1 MVSRCAITP
10 ITHTHQYVLP
20 GHAVTETVYILFV
33 QNYAKKRQCMVI
45 ISGKLEQVLSWK
57 KAEFTKNAFPENVLY
72 TQCHKYVQENR

>member
-1 MVSRCAITP
+1 
-10 ITHTHQYVLP
+10 
-20 GHAVTETVYILFV
+20 
-33 QNYAKKRQCMVI
+33 MVI